1 MTSRKGTPSA
11 KRDLRHAAR
20 SARLGH
26 AAALDRAGAG
36 RAIAETVLRLVPE
49 GARVAVY
56 ESLPTEPP
64 TGPLIEALLATG
76 HEVIVPVTLEDHS
89 LDWRYAVSGAVADP
103 ATVSRRP
110 AGPDGARLG
119 PAALA
124 SCGLVVT
131 PGLAVD
137 RRGVRLGK
145 GGGCY
150 DRALAHRDPA
160 VPVLTLLHEGEASEA
175 DLPCDCHDERVDGY
189 VTTTGRLV
197 WVRAPTT
204 PPA

>member
-1 MTSRKGTPSA
+1 MSSREGAEAA

-20 SARLGH
+20 RRRLRL
-26 AAALDRAGAG
+26 AAALDPTDAGC
-36 RAIAETVLRLVPE
+36 AIAETVLRLIPD

-56 ESLPTEPP
+56 ESLPAEPP
-64 TGPLIEALLATG
+64 TGRLVEALLAAG
-76 HEVIVPVTLEDHS
+76 HEVIVPVTLEDYS
-89 LDWRYAVSGAVADP
+89 LDWRYAVTGAVADP
-103 ATVSRRP
+103 TTVRRRP
-110 AGPDGARLG
+110 AGSEGALG
-119 PAALA
+119 PGALA

-137 RRGVRLGK
+137 RRGVRLGQ

-160 VPVLTLLHEGEASEA
+160 VPVVALLHEGEASEA
-175 DLPCDCHDERVDGY
+175 DLPCDDHDERVDGY
-189 VTTTGRLV
+189 ITTTGRLV

-204 PPA
+204 PQA